1 MFEQQ
6 GRSHSTL
13 TFALDGSSSLREWI
27 PAEQLDQAG
36 AGHNHNLNLNL
47 NAGSPSVEPSASLTL
62 SPPRSSGDEPP
73 MRNLISEAEWVE
85 QDEPGVFITLRQ
97 LTDGTKHIRRLR
109 FRYYIYIYIYN
120 ACPKNMLLNA
130 FPSHEDD
137 PRNMYYSEME
147 VTYC

>member
-109 FRYYIYIYIYN
+109 FRYYIYIMHV
-120 ACPKNMLLNA
+120 PKTCSLMLFLHMKMILETCIIVKWKLHIA
-130 FPSHEDD
+130 K
-137 PRNMYYSEME
+137 
-147 VTYC
+147 C